1 MYERLYDGRCLG
13 VNGMVRE
20 KEKGSGEQDL
30 STLDWSS
37 LRPSRPSRPS
47 RPHAC
52 TSHRR
57 PIPDSSIARSII
69 YLLLYFTIN
78 FDDVARILWMRGAGR

>member
-1 MYERLYDGRCLG
+1 MYERLYDGRCLSVG
-13 VNGMVRE
+13 GMVRG

-37 LRPSRPSRPS
+37 LRPSRPSRPG
-47 RPHAC
+47 AC

-57 PIPDSSIARSII
+57 PIPDSSIARSIL
-69 YLLLYFTIN
+69 YLLLYFTIT